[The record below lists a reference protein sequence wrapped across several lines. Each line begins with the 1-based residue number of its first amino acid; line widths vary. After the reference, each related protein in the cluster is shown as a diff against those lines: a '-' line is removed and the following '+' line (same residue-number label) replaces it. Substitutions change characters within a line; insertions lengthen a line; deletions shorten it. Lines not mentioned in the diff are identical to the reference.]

1 MGHAGRAGASR
12 SDRGG
17 VCGGLGACGTKAVL
31 GRARC
36 CMLVLHRWSRQ
47 WVPSAAA
54 MLRPLT
60 TTMGGA
66 LWGVA
71 GVSESPRGQL
81 RSARGGQG

>member
-1 MGHAGRAGASR
+1 
-12 SDRGG
+12 
-17 VCGGLGACGTKAVL
+17 
-31 GRARC
+31 
-36 CMLVLHRWSRQ
+36 MLVLHRWSRQ

>member
-12 SDRGG
+12 GDRGG